1 MALGGA
7 IFTSATVE
15 PGLLIAKRRNGQED
29 LAVSVHI
36 SETLFL
42 LGLSLVFGC
51 GDRITETRCSGS
63 GSYERHPLPLTTN
76 LAKVIIGDT
85 STREP
90 HFMTNASGDVI
101 KFPDRFGGFIF
112 YEQDPI
118 EPYVVISEGSELR
131 LLLDDLCPIPQ
142 SSEQGLSF
150 SGVLSEQ
157 FYLDAEDQLVMYSF
171 IICDDCTVVVGTNE
185 GSVVRI
191 GEEYRFVP
199 ATNRVNVHSVAIRRP
214 EYVRRIYSLM
224 QNHAPQQIRK
234 RRESYKEIGID
245 FEPLLF
251 DGKLQPIPNEQQ

>member
-1 MALGGA
+1 M
-7 IFTSATVE
+7 SA
-15 PGLLIAKRRNGQED
+15 
-29 LAVSVHI
+29 HI

-63 GSYERHPLPLTTN
+63 GSLGRHPSPLTTN

-131 LLLDDLCPIPQ
+131 LLLDDLGHIPK
-142 SSEQGLSF
+142 SSEQGLDF
-150 SGVLSEQ
+150 CGVLSEQ

-171 IICDDCTVVVGTNE
+171 IICNDSTVVVHTNG
-185 GSVVRI
+185 GSVVRV
-191 GEEYRFVP
+191 GDEYRYVP
-199 ATNRVNVHSVAIRRP
+199 PTNRVNVHSVAVRRP

-224 QNHAPQQIRK
+224 QSHAPEQVRK
-234 RRESYKEIGID
+234 QKEFYQKINID